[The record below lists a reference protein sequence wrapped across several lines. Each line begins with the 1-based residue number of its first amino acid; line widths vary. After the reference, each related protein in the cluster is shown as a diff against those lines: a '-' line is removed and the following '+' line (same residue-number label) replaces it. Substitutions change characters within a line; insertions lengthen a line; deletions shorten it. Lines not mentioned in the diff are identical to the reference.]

1 MTWIRLTFRRLR
13 RDRAAAAGLV
23 ALVFVTA
30 FVFAV
35 APRALATVADQAL
48 RDEMVAAGSADRNL
62 RLDQLTRPC
71 CTRDTAVNVV
81 EHGDELAAQL
91 PAVLKAVAARPPTSS
106 PSYVIQTPL
115 WHATS
120 GTPID
125 NVLALRIQQD
135 VQAHVTLT
143 AGRWP
148 TGITSS
154 EPDVAPGALANAV
167 VTTFEVAISDD
178 AAKALQ
184 VSVGTHLDLTPEPTD
199 PLAVGRPMHATV
211 VIVGIYRPTDRADP
225 YWIDDATVEG
235 STIRALD
242 PDHPKVDT
250 SLLLSPDAY
259 PALLA
264 TALPLPATADE
275 AVPLESILPLQYEWR
290 FYVDAARMR
299 STQVGALIQA
309 MRRTES
315 LFPVGVPAINGPD
328 SDRVNL
334 QTGLLRLLV
343 EHQSR
348 WVSAQAV
355 LAVSAIGA
363 GAVAVATLGLVIL
376 LAARQ
381 RRRTIIVAR
390 ERGASRRQLLCATIL
405 EGALFTG
412 PPALAGALLARVLVP
427 TTIGHLTL
435 AAAVAVAVSALVL
448 FLVAVRPALVGPLR
462 GQGAGPAPSRRA
474 SGRRLVLETLLVVGA
489 AGAALVLRQRGL
501 VAPTA
506 TATALPPGGPDPV
519 VAAVPAL
526 VGLAAGVLALRLYP
540 WPMRALA
547 YLAARRRG
555 VVSVLA
561 LRRATRGGTGGVVL
575 LILLACTA
583 SAAFAAATL
592 VHLDAGADIA
602 AWQSV
607 GAPYELVSRGGL
619 LPPSVDPATLP
630 GVTTAATGFEAQ
642 VALSTGSLRELVVVD
657 APQYETITRGTPVDP
672 QLPASMLAAAADPL
686 QVAVSPSLASEDHP
700 LKLGDV
706 FQVTVAGIRVNL
718 QVAAFRTDFPTLSV
732 GQPFVLLS
740 RQQLVALAPPG
751 LPGPSFAFLDAPD
764 GALPAIQSVVSA
776 APAGSDVE
784 IVQRATV
791 VAANR
796 AMPATVAVSEGV
808 AAAAILSF
816 AYAALAVAAALALAG
831 ASRAIETAH
840 LLTLGLTRRQAVALV
855 ATEFGPTVLVAFVA
869 GLLLGAGLFLF
880 LEDSLGLADLIGSP
894 VVVPFGLP
902 PAGLAVLAALLA
914 GIVAVGIG
922 TAAQLERGQMPATAV
937 RQGIE

>member
-1 MTWIRLTFRRLR
+1 MTWIRLALRRLR

-23 ALVFVTA
+23 ALVFVTT

-48 RDEMVAAGSADRNL
+48 RDEIGGATTLDRNL
-62 RLDQLTRPC
+62 RLDRVTPPSNPRS
-71 CTRDTAVNVV
+71 TVGDVV
-81 EHGDELAAQL
+81 EQGDGLAAQL
-91 PAVLKAVAARPPTSS
+91 PGPLRAVAGQS

-115 WHATS
+115 WYALS
-120 GTPID
+120 GTPIED
-125 NVLALRIQQD
+125 VIALRIQQD
-135 VQAHVTLT
+135 VQAHLTLT

-148 TGITSS
+148 TGATTSA
-154 EPDVAPGALANAV
+154 PDQIPGAVPMATIV
-167 VTTFEVAISDD
+167 TFEAVIADD
-178 AAKALQ
+178 AARALQ
-184 VSVGTHLDLTPEPTD
+184 VSVGTQLMLAPEPTD
-199 PLAVGRPMHATV
+199 PYSVGRQMHAAV
-211 VIVGIYRPTDRADP
+211 IIVGTYRPTDRGDP

-242 PDHPKVDT
+242 PEHPKVDT

-259 PALLA
+259 PGLLA
-264 TALPLPATADE
+264 DTDQFGTTVFAGPPSESTLPLH
-275 AVPLESILPLQYEWR
+275 YEWR
-290 FYVDAARMR
+290 FYVDPARMR

-309 MRRTES
+309 MRRAEII
-315 LFPVGVPAINGPD
+315 FPVGTPAINGPD

-334 QTGLLRLLV
+334 QTGLLRLL
-343 EHQSR
+343 EQHEAR
-348 WVSAQAV
+348 WVAAQAV
-355 LAVSAIGA
+355 LAVAVIGA

-390 ERGASRRQLLCATIL
+390 ERGASRRQLVFATVL

-412 PPALAGALLARVLVP
+412 PPALAGALLARALVP
-427 TTIGHLTL
+427 TTIGHLTP
-435 AAAVAVAVSALVL
+435 AAAVAVAASALAL
-448 FLVAVRPALVGPLR
+448 FLLAVGPALVGPLR
-462 GQGAGPAPSRRA
+462 GQGAVPAPSRRA
-474 SGRRLVLETLLVVGA
+474 SGRRLVLEALLVVGA

-501 VAPTA
+501 VAPA
-506 TATALPPGGPDPV
+506 VTATALPPSGPDPV

-526 VGLAAGVLALRLYP
+526 VGLAAGLLALRLYP

-575 LILLACTA
+575 LILLASTA
-583 SAAFAAATL
+583 SAAFAAAAL
-592 VHLDAGADIA
+592 VHLDSGADIA

-607 GAPYELVSRGGL
+607 GAPYELVSRGGF
-619 LPPSVDPATLP
+619 LPPDIDPAALP
-630 GVTTAATGFEAQ
+630 DVTTAATGFEAQ
-642 VALSTGSLRELVVVD
+642 VTLSTGSLRQLVVVD
-657 APQYETITRGTPVDP
+657 TPQYEAITRGSPVDL
-672 QLPASMLAAAADPL
+672 QLPPAMLTAAADPL
-686 QVAVSPSLASEDHP
+686 PVVVSPSPASENHP

-706 FQVTVAGIRVNL
+706 FQVTVAGIRVDL
-718 QVAAFRTDFPTLSV
+718 QVAAFRPSLPTLAV
-732 GQPFVLLS
+732 DQAFVLLS

-764 GALPAIQSVVSA
+764 GALAAIRSVVAA

-784 IVQRATV
+784 IVQRAA
-791 VAANR
+791 VAAATR
-796 AMPATVAVSEGV
+796 AMPATVAVAQGV

-869 GLLLGAGLFLF
+869 GLLLGAGLFVF
-880 LEDSLGLADLIGSP
+880 LEDSLGLADLLGSP

-902 PAGLAVLAALLA
+902 PAGLAVLVALLA

-922 TAAQLERGQMPATAV
+922 TAAQLERSQMPATAV

>member
-1 MTWIRLTFRRLR
+1 MTWIRLTLRRLR

-23 ALVFVTA
+23 ALVLITT

-48 RDEMVAAGSADRNL
+48 RDEMGAASSADRNL
-62 RLDQLTRPC
+62 RLDQLKRPC
-71 CTRDTAVNVV
+71 CTRDTAVNVI
-81 EHGDELAAQL
+81 EQGDGLAAQL
-91 PAVLKAVAARPPTSS
+91 PAALKAIAGRPPSS
-106 PSYVIQTPL
+106 APSYVIETPL
-115 WHATS
+115 WYATS

-125 NVLALRIQQD
+125 NVISLRIQQD
-135 VQAHVTLT
+135 VQAHATLT
-143 AGRWP
+143 TGRWP
-148 TGITSS
+148 TGTTNSV
-154 EPDVAPGALANAV
+154 PDTAPGALANAV
-167 VTTFEVAISDD
+167 VTTFEAAIADD
-178 AAKALQ
+178 AARALQ
-184 VSVGTHLDLTPEPTD
+184 VGVGTHLALTPEPTD
-199 PLAVGRPMHATV
+199 PLAVGRPMHAAV
-211 VIVGIYRPTDRADP
+211 VIVGTYRPTDRSDP
-225 YWIDDATVEG
+225 YWIDDATAEG

-242 PDHPKVDT
+242 PEHPKVDT

-259 PALLA
+259 PALLE
-264 TALPLPATADE
+264 TAIPQPAADDE
-275 AVPLESILPLQYEWR
+275 PVPLESILPLHYEWR
-290 FYVDAARMR
+290 FYVDPARMR
-299 STQVGALIQA
+299 STQVGPLLAA
-309 MRRTES
+309 VRRTES
-315 LFPVGVPAINGPD
+315 LFPVGVPAINGPG
-328 SDRVNL
+328 SDRVSL
-334 QTGLLRLLV
+334 QTGLLRLL
-343 EHQSR
+343 EQHQAR
-348 WVSAQAV
+348 WVAAQAV
-355 LAVSAIGA
+355 LAVAVIGA
-363 GAVAVATLGLVIL
+363 GAVALATLGLVIL

-390 ERGASRRQLLCATIL
+390 ERGASRRQLLFATVL
-405 EGALFTG
+405 EGAMLAG
-412 PPALAGALLARVLVP
+412 PPALAGALLARALVP
-427 TTIGHLTL
+427 TTIGHLTA
-435 AAAVAVAVSALVL
+435 AAAVAVGASTLVL
-448 FLVAVRPALVGPLR
+448 FLAAVGPALVGPLR
-462 GQGAGPAPSRRA
+462 GQGAGPAPARHA
-474 SGRRLVLETLLVVGA
+474 SGRRLVLEALLVVGA
-489 AGAALVLRQRGL
+489 VGAALVLRQRGL
-501 VAPTA
+501 VTPTVSA
-506 TATALPPGGPDPV
+506 TAPPPSGPDPV

-526 VGLAAGVLALRLYP
+526 VGLAAGLLALRLYP

-561 LRRATRGGTGGVVL
+561 MRRATRGGTGGVVL

-583 SAAFAAATL
+583 SATFAAATL
-592 VHLDAGADIA
+592 VHLDSGADIA

-619 LPPSVDPATLP
+619 LPSSIDPASLP
-630 GVTTAATGFEAQ
+630 GVTNAATGFEAQ

-657 APQYETITRGTPVDP
+657 APQYEAIARGTPIDP
-672 QLPASMLAAAADPL
+672 ELPPAMLTARADPL
-686 QVAVSPSLASEDHP
+686 PVAVSPSLASEDHP

-706 FQVTVAGIRVNL
+706 FQVTVAGIRVDL
-718 QVAAFRTDFPTLSV
+718 QVAAFRTSLPTLAV
-732 GQPFVLLS
+732 DQPFVLLA
-740 RQQLVALAPPG
+740 RQQLAALAPPG

-764 GALPAIQSVVSA
+764 GALPAIQSVVAA

-796 AMPATVAVSEGV
+796 AVPATVAVSEGV

-855 ATEFGPTVLVAFVA
+855 ATEFGPTVLVAFVG

-880 LEDSLGLADLIGSP
+880 LEDSLGLADLLGSP

-902 PAGLAVLAALLA
+902 PAGLAVLVALLA
-914 GIVAVGIG
+914 GIVAVGIS
-922 TAAQLERGQMPATAV
+922 TAAQLERSQMPATAV